1 MRCRLP
7 VDPDQTGRHWSCLM
21 RAWAGRCCARY
32 PLRLSRDR
40 QGRAALIPGWGP
52 VQTLPDPPLPHPIVR
67 LLAVWQLA
75 RGGDGDA
82 QARELEAEGYRISW
96 YGR

>member
-1 MRCRLP
+1 LVVLDASLGGQVLR
-7 VDPDQTGRHWSCLM
+7 W
-21 RAWAGRCCARY
+21 Y